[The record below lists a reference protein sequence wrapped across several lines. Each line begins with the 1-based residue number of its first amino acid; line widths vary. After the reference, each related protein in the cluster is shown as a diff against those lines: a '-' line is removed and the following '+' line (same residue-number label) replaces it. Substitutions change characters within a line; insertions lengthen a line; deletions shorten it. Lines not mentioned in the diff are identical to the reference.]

1 MTMRSVCARTRR
13 TIWNDTE
20 PDVADHCLSTDVKP
34 VAVTRT
40 VPERSVWSEN
50 SNWAARFVLT
60 TCVECKD
67 WRATSAPE
75 ITAPLESVTDPVTRT
90 DCAAAE
96 PGRRVLSASAE
107 A

>member
-1 MTMRSVCARTRR
+1 MTTGWVCARPRR
-13 TIWNDTE
+13 TNLSVTE
-20 PDVADHCLSTDVKP
+20 PDVAVHCCSTDVKP

-50 SNWAARFVLT
+50 SNSPARFVLT

-96 PGRRVLSASAE
+96 PGRRVLRASA
-107 A
+107 